1 MPNDLERDTIPK
13 PVGLGKGHRLATALS
28 RLYQVIFK
36 GSSSFRQVSKVD
48 SR

>member
-1 MPNDLERDTIPK
+1 MPNDLKKDTIPK
-13 PVGLGKGHRLATALS
+13 PIGLGNGQRLATALS